1 MDEEKNDTALQL
13 DSVQMKITKQAQ
25 EMLSCVYKFKEL
37 LVPIIPQ
44 YLNIDGNTYAIS
56 DLSEVE
62 QNYYNT
68 FVQENFNKT
77 IIEYDDSVTTII
89 KNLQSH
95 EIKIKNDEI
104 YNSYYFFK
112 WKKKSLVY
120 KLEMIDYTIDVDIYQ
135 EPLRYEYFDRNDEEW
150 YPTNS
155 QEKIL
160 KDLSSCVNNPQFEN
174 ISIRARTM
182 AWYGLIECLVPL
194 HTQASIGYDIGYSM
208 IYGNP

>member
-37 LVPIIPQ
+37 LVQIIPQ

-77 IIEYDDSVTTII
+77 IIEYDDSVKTII

-150 YPTNS
+150 YPTNR

-174 ISIRARTM
+174 ISIMARTM